1 MTGQFTLVGL
11 LLLLSRVQCIS
22 WYMEPAPRAQKCLKE
37 EIHGNVLVVGEYEV
51 SEVPGQK
58 VDFVVKDSKN
68 HILAQKDD
76 VQHGK
81 MAKFTFV
88 TEAYDV
94 FEVCFTSITLHGQRG
109 IQQEVNLSIKKGIE
123 AKSYEGLGE
132 AAKLKPIEVEL
143 KRLEDLSEAIVQDFV
158 RMRKSEEEMK
168 DTNESTNSRVLF
180 FSIFS
185 MVCLLS
191 LATWQVFY
199 LRRFFRAKK
208 LIE

>member
-1 MTGQFTLVGL
+1 MNLQLCILGFVLLV
-11 LLLLSRVQCIS
+11 SQAQCIM
-22 WYMEPAPRAQKCLKE
+22 WYMEPNTQKCLKE
-37 EIHGNVLVVGEYEV
+37 EIQGNVLVNGEYEV

-58 VDFVVKDSKN
+58 INFLTRDSKG

-76 VQHGK
+76 IQQGK
-81 MAKFTFV
+81 LSKFSFV
-88 TEAYDV
+88 TETYDT
-94 FEVCFTSITLHGQRG
+94 FEICFTSHVSPHERG
-109 IQQEVNLSIKKGIE
+109 MRQEVSLNVKKGIE
-123 AKSYEGLGE
+123 AKSYEGIGE

-143 KRLEDLSEAIVQDFV
+143 KRLEDLSEAIVQDFA
-158 RMRKSEEEMK
+158 RMRKNEEEMR
-168 DTNESTNSRVLF
+168 DTNEATNSRVLY

-185 MVCLLS
+185 MLCLLS